1 MKLRAPAV
9 PLVTYDPYFS
19 IWSMSDSL
27 NDDPTRHWTSVPHP
41 LTGEVTLN
49 EKIYRFMGVG
59 DSDAMQQIS
68 VDVTPMSTAYRFR
81 CPGLELAVT
90 FTTPLLLDDLTVL
103 SRPVT
108 YLAIQA
114 FPDNKAAVQDL
125 RVTLVIDDA
134 ICLGEKGEQDTVYTP
149 FTCGT
154 VKGAKVGGREQKPL
168 SSCGDLV
175 CIQWGYVYAAVRQP
189 AAVVA
194 PINGRNKN
202 GTCFH
207 NISIDIP
214 LETDEQQTVIALAY
228 DDIQALEYF
237 HTGKKKRLPLS
248 VFWR

>member
-114 FPDNKAAVQDL
+114 FPDNKAAVTLFAWAKRANRIRFIPRL
-125 RVTLVIDDA
+125 RA
-134 ICLGEKGEQDTVYTP
+134 GP
-149 FTCGT
+149 
-154 VKGAKVGGREQKPL
+154 
-168 SSCGDLV
+168 
-175 CIQWGYVYAAVRQP
+175 
-189 AAVVA
+189 
-194 PINGRNKN
+194 
-202 GTCFH
+202 
-207 NISIDIP
+207 
-214 LETDEQQTVIALAY
+214 
-228 DDIQALEYF
+228 
-237 HTGKKKRLPLS
+237 
-248 VFWR
+248 